1 MIDLPMH
8 LEPWQDVFHIGPGT
22 LAGRYLRHWWHPVAV
37 AKDVPVG
44 RAKPVRT
51 LGEELTLYR
60 GEDGTPHLVAF
71 RCAHRGTQ
79 LSTGWV
85 EGDNIRCFYHGWVYG
100 PDGQCVEQPA
110 EPEPFCSRIKIKSY
124 PVQEYVGLIFAYL
137 GEGEP
142 PELPRY
148 PELEADGILRA
159 GVYTWPCTYFSSL
172 ENGVD
177 HAHGAFVHGEVR
189 KEVGWFGVP
198 MVTAEEV
205 DWGIKHVG
213 TRPDGGQRVV
223 CHQWPNLNQR
233 KGGPPRGFPDAPWTD
248 AIAWRVPVDDTHVSS
263 FGVNLIHLTG
273 ADAEQYLAS
282 SSADESIPS
291 PRAIEVA
298 EAALRGEE
306 RAWEATGR
314 IASNVQ
320 DYTAQVGQGAI
331 PDRTI
336 EHMGRSDVGVILLRR
351 IWERELRAL
360 AEGRP
365 LKEWTQREGVEPTT
379 GLAVVG
385 S

>member
-1 MIDLPMH
+1 MTDLPMH
-8 LEPWQDVFHIGPGT
+8 LEPWQDVFHIGPGA
-22 LAGRYLRHWWHPVAV
+22 LAGRYLRRWWHPVAV
-37 AKDVPVG
+37 AKDVPAG

-51 LGEELTLYR
+51 FGEDLTLYR
-60 GEDGTPHLVAF
+60 GESGEPHLVAF

-85 EGDNIRCFYHGWVYG
+85 EGENIRCFYHGWVY
-100 PDGQCVEQPA
+100 DQNGQCVEQPA
-110 EPEPFCSRIKIKSY
+110 EPEPFCNRIMIKSY
-124 PVQEYVGLIFAYL
+124 PVREYVGLIFAYL

-142 PELPRY
+142 PEFVRY
-148 PELEADGILRA
+148 PELEGEGILDA
-159 GVYTWPCTYFSSL
+159 GVYTWPCSYFSSL

-177 HAHGAFVHGEVR
+177 HVHGAFVHGEIR

-198 MVTAEEV
+198 QVTAEES
-205 DWGIKHVG
+205 DWGIIHVG

-223 CHQWPNLNQR
+223 CHQWPNINQR
-233 KGGPPRGFPDAPWTD
+233 KSGPPRGFPGTPWSE

-273 ADAEQYLAS
+273 ADAERYLA
-282 SSADESIPS
+282 E
-291 PRAIEVA
+291 RAKGRPTVRA
-298 EAALRGEE
+298 VDVGAAVLRGEE
-306 RAWEATGR
+306 RVHDVTDPRLAT
-314 IASNVQ
+314 NVQ

-336 EHMGRSDVGVILLRR
+336 EHLGRSDVGVMMLRR

-365 LKEWTQREGVEPTT
+365 LKEWTQRQGVEPTS
-379 GLAVVG
+379 GLVEVG
-385 S
+385 

>member
-1 MIDLPMH
+1 MTDLPMRR
-8 LEPWQDVFHIGPGT
+8 EPWQDVFHIGPGT
-22 LAGRYLRHWWHPVAV
+22 LAGRYLRRWWHPVAV
-37 AKDVPVG
+37 AKDVPPG
-44 RAKPVRT
+44 RAKPVRSF
-51 LGEELTLYR
+51 GEDLTVYR

-137 GEGEP
+137 GEGEA

-148 PELEADGILRA
+148 PEFEGEGILQA
-159 GVYTWPCTYFSSL
+159 GVYTWPCSYFNSL

-177 HAHGAFVHGEVR
+177 HVHGAFVHGEIR
-189 KEVGWFGVP
+189 KEVGWFGIP
-198 MVTAEEV
+198 QVTAEEV
-205 DWGIKHVG
+205 DWGIMHVG

-223 CHQWPNLNQR
+223 CHQWPNINQR
-233 KGGPPRGFPDAPWTD
+233 KSGPPRGFPGTPWSE
-248 AIAWRVPVDDTHVSS
+248 AIAWRVPVDDTHISS

-273 ADAEQYLAS
+273 ADAAQYLAS
-282 SSADESIPS
+282 SSANEGIPS
-291 PRAIEVA
+291 PRAVDVA
-298 EAALRGEE
+298 AAVLRGEE
-306 RAWEATGR
+306 RVQDVTGR
-314 IASNVQ
+314 IATNVQ

-336 EHMGRSDVGVILLRR
+336 EHLGRSDVGVILLRR

-360 AEGRP
+360 ADGRP
-365 LKEWTQREGVEPTT
+365 LKEWTQRQGVAPTT
-379 GLAVVG
+379 GLAAVT
-385 S
+385 